1 MIKPKYKYSELTIGK
16 MQNTMTGI
24 CQSCLSKKS
33 YTSQFQTMI
42 AELNEV
48 AKRSITKNQY
58 VVILIAK

>member
-1 MIKPKYKYSELTIGK
+1 
-16 MQNTMTGI
+16 MTGI